1 MTSRIIEQ
9 MLKEVEEQV
18 RLRNIRVL
26 HSTTGLSYEQ
36 LFDILEIPT
45 DNQQRFLDMLTSPD
59 KENEQ

>member
-45 DNQQRFLDMLTSPD
+45 DNRQKFLDMLTAPD

>member
-9 MLKEVEEQV
+9 MLKAVEEQV

>member
-45 DNQQRFLDMLTSPD
+45 DNRQRFLDMLTSPGQ
-59 KENEQ
+59 ENEQ